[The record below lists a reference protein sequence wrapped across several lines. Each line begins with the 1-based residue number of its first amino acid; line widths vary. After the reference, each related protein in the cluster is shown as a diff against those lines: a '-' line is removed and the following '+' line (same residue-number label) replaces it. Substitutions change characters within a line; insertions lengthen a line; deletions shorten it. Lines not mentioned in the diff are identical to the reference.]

1 MSKQVNYNEN
11 LCAGAAIRDDKG
23 RRISK
28 LFEASHPK
36 MTVGYAKNLIMP
48 DTPTEQEF
56 NFRQSGGSVIEDGV
70 AVIDKVKGKSVVW
83 NQIVQNGNFA
93 DGTTGWNFP
102 VGAVS
107 VSNNIATV
115 NFEDAYTALK
125 RPSPAIVSGHKYYI
139 SIEVKPTS
147 LSDLD
152 FAYGLGGPGYF
163 TNEGVLLNITK
174 GFIGSTDRF
183 TKLSKIG
190 TFTKD
195 SNDTQQPN
203 DIILMKFTGEAQ
215 DVQVKNLMC
224 IDLTQMFGAGNEP
237 ATYEEFLSRKP
248 KVADE
253 YAYNEGTIVNNK
265 VEKVKTTGV
274 NLWDEEWST
283 KAISSQSGEQIGE
296 DGACVSSLNY
306 IEVIPSTHLYIKA
319 FYNTGSGNGIYIKC
333 FNSEKVALTSE
344 WDFINVKN
352 QEITLPSNVR
362 YIKFMTLADYG
373 TTYNHDI
380 CINLSDPTIN
390 GQYFPYEKHELDLSW
405 VKDIKD
411 SEGVKLFE
419 DGMSGVGSVFDVVTA
434 TKAIR
439 RFAMI
444 HLGDLRS
451 WTWYSGYAGFYNISI
466 LDCAKAANI
475 PCLIAG
481 YNVLEDASFNSS
493 RGTLEAAM
501 AWGTDNA
508 YLKLRNT
515 AFDSTS
521 MDAFIESLQGKYLIY
536 ELAEPIEVEYDEKNL
551 TYPVIAGGTEEAIA
565 SEPSTA
571 FRADIGYG
579 IDAVKTIL
587 DLKARVEALEGK

>member
-11 LCAGAAIRDDKG
+11 LCSGAAIRDDKG

-56 NFRQSGGSVIEDGV
+56 NFRQSGGGVIEDGV
-70 AVIDKVKGKSVVW
+70 AVIDKVKGNSVVW
-83 NQIVQNGNFA
+83 NQLRKNYRAGTNFGVVSTQIGNSVTIKGTADSTPEYNQLLISVGVQIKR
-93 DGTTGWNFP
+93 DGTKYLYLLNKSL
-102 VGAVS
+102 GAS
-107 VSNNIATV
+107 WGISGYG
-115 NFEDAYTALK
+115 DKY
-125 RPSPAIVSGHKYYI
+125 PADQ
-139 SIEVKPTS
+139 
-147 LSDLD
+147 L
-152 FAYGLGGPGYF
+152 YGF
-163 TNEGVLLNITK
+163 FSTNEGTNWSGNVFRQTNEGDVI
-174 GFIGSTDRF
+174 
-183 TKLSKIG
+183 
-190 TFTKD
+190 
-195 SNDTQQPN
+195 
-203 DIILMKFTGEAQ
+203 DIEGLIIQ
-215 DVQVKNLMC
+215 I

-237 ATYEEFLSRKP
+237 STYEEFLSRKP

-253 YAYNEGTIVNNK
+253 YAYNEGTILSNK
-265 VEKVKTTGV
+265 VEKVKVTGV
-274 NLWDEEWST
+274 NLWDEEWENGRYNAITGEVYDGVSGIRAKNPIRVSAGQT
-283 KAISSQSGEQIGE
+283 YYFKNGTPNFAIIIFLDSKKKAIG
-296 DGACVSSLNY
+296 NY
-306 IEVIPSTHLYIKA
+306 IE
-319 FYNTGSGNGIYIKC
+319 
-333 FNSEKVALTSE
+333 
-344 WDFINVKN
+344 
-352 QEITLPSNVR
+352 NVR
-362 YIKFMTLADYG
+362 NTTFTIPRGCSYVLWYISLDTNAP
-373 TTYNHDI
+373 YNHDI

-390 GQYFPYEKHELDLSW
+390 GKYFPYEKHELDLSW

-411 SEGVKLFE
+411 EGGVALFE

-451 WTWYSGYAGFYNISI
+451 WTWYSGYAGFYNTSI
-466 LDCAKAANI
+466 CDCVKAGNI

-481 YNVLEDASFNSS
+481 YNVLKDTSFNSS

-501 AWGTDNA
+501 AWGTENA

-521 MDAFIESLQGKYLIY
+521 EDAFIESLQGKYIIY
-536 ELAEPIEVEYDEKNL
+536 ELADPIEVEYDEKNL
-551 TYPVIAGGTEEAIA
+551 TYPVVAGGTEEAIA

-571 FRADIGYG
+571 FRADVGYG